1 MKANMLRGAAVPLVL
16 LALLITS
23 EWCAALEWWPHR
35 HQVSIAW
42 TRPFPRGETS
52 PLTIGAL
59 DSSGSEYVFT
69 HYSDDVRSGRALL
82 GHVEVWDTRFHL
94 HEQLNL
100 PHPIMRVEACE
111 ADGDPT
117 REIMVCY
124 RNPDVLGV
132 RVYDWPDTRVLLE
145 FKILEADTRWR
156 NSPHWDT
163 ELRFSG
169 YLRDERDIFVLQP
182 HAGFAKGPRGLIGLD
197 PLTGDSLWYAA
208 CASAVQSWANVTTTD
223 GEHLMISGTG
233 ASCNGGMYNQTS
245 DTLSYLQAYNS
256 KGELVW
262 RHTVDSNFSWYYV
275 AAATASQPCDEVIAI
290 SATLSVNDFNPK
302 LLRVDARTGEILH
315 SREFGHVRQ
324 RPWMI
329 PWDDCASGE
338 RRFVVTAEPET
349 TVVINSSLQALS
361 LKLPRGQVNEVCAD
375 FDGDGRD
382 DLALKQP
389 DGYLSIWSFDGKR
402 LFREKVPGTFADQ
415 QRVGNGTYSRLW
427 MHNGEEFTAYDVT
440 LNEWYHAELA
450 LAGSG
455 YILGT
460 AALAW
465 LIVWSVRTRRA
476 YLRARREKLVL
487 EGWAQTASFQAHDTK
502 KPIAVVQRA
511 LDNLEV
517 RMARDFPDADIK
529 QFASRVRGEIARML
543 QTSRQIQIISRTIQ
557 PDFLTHDLN
566 ALIALTVERM
576 NLLEQTRV
584 VHDNPGRQLRAVF
597 DYRLIESLLEN
608 LIGNAMEASP
618 ANETV
623 RVSADSGSNDGQE
636 VRIVVTDR
644 GEGMSEER
652 IAEILD
658 GKRSLKQGGQGLGI
672 RSAKWIAE
680 IHGGGMTVNSAPGAG
695 TTITVLLNPTPAK
708 QTN

>member
-1 MKANMLRGAAVPLVL
+1 MPLVL

-132 RVYDWPDTRVLLE
+132 RVYDWPETDVLFDFE
-145 FKILEADTRWR
+145 ICETDVRWR
-156 NSPHWDT
+156 NSSHWDI
-163 ELRFSG
+163 EFRFVNYVQG
-169 YLRDERDIFVLQP
+169 ERDLFLIQP
-182 HAGFAKGPRGLIGLD
+182 QVGFAKGPRGVIAIN
-197 PLTGDSLWYAA
+197 PQTGDSLWYAR
-208 CASAVQSWANVTTTD
+208 CASGVQSWSLVNSSQ
-223 GEHLMISGTG
+223 GETIITLGTG
-233 ASCNGGMYNQTS
+233 ASCNGAIYNETA
-245 DTLSYLQAYNS
+245 DTVSYLHAYNTD
-256 KGELVW
+256 GELLW
-262 RHTVDSNFSWYYV
+262 RHVKESPFSWFYL
-275 AAATASQPCDEVIAI
+275 AAAKAKQPCDEIVAI
-290 SATLSVNDFNPK
+290 SSTLSVNDFIPT

-349 TVVINSSLQALS
+349 TVVINGSLQALS
-361 LKLPRGQVNEVCAD
+361 LKPPRGQVNERCAD

>member
-1 MKANMLRGAAVPLVL
+1 MPLVL

-23 EWCAALEWWPHR
+23 EWCAALDWWPHR
-35 HQVSIAW
+35 HHLSIAW
-42 TRPFPRGETS
+42 TKPFPRGTNS
-52 PLTIGAL
+52 PLNIGGL
-59 DSSGSEYVFT
+59 DSSGHEYVFI
-69 HYSDDVRSGRALL
+69 HYSDDVKSGRPLL
-82 GHVEVWDTRFHL
+82 GHVEVWDSRFHL

-100 PHPIMRVEACE
+100 PHPIARVEPCQ
-111 ADGDPT
+111 ADRDDTG
-117 REIMVCY
+117 EIMVCY
-124 RNPDVLGV
+124 RSPDGV
-132 RVYDWPDTRVLLE
+132 GIRVYDWPETDVLFDFE
-145 FKILEADTRWR
+145 ICETDVRWR
-156 NSPHWDT
+156 NSSHWDI
-163 ELRFSG
+163 EFRFVNYVQG
-169 YLRDERDIFVLQP
+169 ERDLFLIQP
-182 HAGFAKGPRGLIGLD
+182 QVGFAKGPRGVIAIN
-197 PLTGDSLWYAA
+197 PQTGDSLWYAR
-208 CASAVQSWANVTTTD
+208 CASGVQSWSLINSSQ
-223 GEHLMISGTG
+223 GETIITLGTG
-233 ASCNGGMYNQTS
+233 ASCNGAIYNETA
-245 DTLSYLQAYNS
+245 DTVSYLHAYNTD
-256 KGELVW
+256 GELLW
-262 RHTVDSNFSWYYV
+262 RHVKESPFSWFYL
-275 AAATASQPCDEVIAI
+275 AAAKAKQPCDEIVAI
-290 SATLSVNDFNPK
+290 SSTLSVNDFIPT
-302 LLRVDARTGEILH
+302 LLRVDARNGEVLQQ
-315 SREFGHVRQ
+315 RQLFPMNQ

-389 DGYLSIWSFDGKR
+389 DGYLSIWSFDGEL
-402 LFREKVPGTFADQ
+402 LFREKVSGTFAAQ
-415 QRVGNGTYSRLW
+415 QRIQNGEYSRLW
-427 MHNGEEFTAYDVT
+427 MHNGETFTAYDVT
-440 LNEWYHAELA
+440 LNNWYHAELA

-511 LDNLEV
+511 LENFEV

-557 PDFLTHDLN
+557 PDFQTHDLN
-566 ALIALTVERM
+566 ALIALTVDRM
-576 NLLEQTRV
+576 NLLEQTQV
-584 VHDNPGRQLRAVF
+584 VHENPGRQLRAVF

-623 RVSADSGSNDGQE
+623 RVSADSGANDGQE
-636 VRIVVTDR
+636 VKIVVTDR

-658 GKRSLKQGGQGLGI
+658 GKGSLKQGGQGLGI

-680 IHGGGMTVNSAPGAG
+680 IHGGGLTVNSSSGAG

-708 QTN
+708 QAN